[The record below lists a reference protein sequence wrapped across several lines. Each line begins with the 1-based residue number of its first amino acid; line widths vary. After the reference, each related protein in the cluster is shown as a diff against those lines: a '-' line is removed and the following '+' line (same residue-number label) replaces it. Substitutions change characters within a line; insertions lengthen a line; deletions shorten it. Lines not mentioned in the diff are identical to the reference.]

1 MATRLFG
8 LNRVLMGHQRDV
20 QLWITNSHLIYELP
34 IELPEEEHHYSYIVR
49 REKHRIL
56 LAAALTSGLNIKPL
70 LQSNVILHRSS
81 PPVLPGTQERHS
93 SQGTYQPAMEKLL

>member
-20 QLWITNSHLIYELP
+20 QLWITNTHLVYELP
-34 IELPEEEHHYSYIVR
+34 FDLPQEEHHYSYIVR

-56 LAAALTSGLNIKPL
+56 LAAALIPGVDFIPL
-70 LQSNVILHRSS
+70 LQKNVVLHRSS
-81 PPVLPGTQERHS
+81 PPVLPGTQERHPS
-93 SQGTYQPAMEKLL
+93 EGTYQPEMEKLL